1 MVDCDRL
8 TKAAGRPLTGLSR
21 QRCITLLTIAP
32 MPDDRGQRTEQ
43 PPAIARS
50 YKEEAP
56 AVGHLAG
63 ASHAEGS

>member
-8 TKAAGRPLTGLSR
+8 TKAAGFPLTGLSH
-21 QRCITLLTIAP
+21 QRCITLLTVAP
-32 MPDDRGQRTEQ
+32 MPDDRGQHTEL
-43 PPAIARS
+43 PPAMARL

-63 ASHAEGS
+63 ASHAEGC